1 MCIGYVAKKNN
12 QLTLVRDFLHITLL
26 SFALELQMHMLHVMN
41 LEKEVNVDGWMDGTL
56 GIIATSVCGVVGA
69 PCSRNAWSC
78 RINKPALVLDQET
91 CHFDQINEFCQALLA
106 KTSCGSKDNGAKVVS
121 CLWLCR

>member
-69 PCSRNAWSC
+69 PCSRNAF
-78 RINKPALVLDQET
+78 IMQE
-91 CHFDQINEFCQALLA
+91 L
-106 KTSCGSKDNGAKVVS
+106 
-121 CLWLCR
+121 

>member
-1 MCIGYVAKKNN
+1 MQGFTEGSLRMKCSIVMALSTRPPTLIVA
-12 QLTLVRDFLHITLL
+12 
-26 SFALELQMHMLHVMN
+26 
-41 LEKEVNVDGWMDGTL
+41 L